1 MKILV
6 NGLGCPNTGARKVLE
21 EILAAAPQEHT
32 IVAILPIDKN
42 YSYPNFNI
50 KNNVKSIY
58 FNHGIWGKYL
68 RPILELFIIFELLF
82 KRYDVFI
89 NLSNY
94 SFSFF
99 KNQIL
104 YIHNRSLID
113 LQMQRGFGEGKPNI
127 FIDFAYSICLPN
139 SKKIFVQS
147 EHIKELL
154 LQYCERKEIKLNSS
168 IHVIKPKPGIVL
180 NGESPYERNGDT
192 FYFIYPTKNGYSYKN
207 NVLAINTISKIN
219 EENQSIKLKITLSS
233 DSKQN
238 GIEYIGYVD
247 HNILLEEMSRSS
259 CLLFTSTNETLGL
272 PLLESLYLEKPAV
285 LPNLPYAKEIY
296 GNAAIYFEPNNLESL
311 IESIKKMYN
320 NYGYYK
326 KLVKSRKEIEWDKR
340 QNWEQHWIHFLE

>member
-1 MKILV
+1 MKILL
-6 NGLGCPNTGARKVLE
+6 NGIGCPNTGARKVLE
-21 EILAAAPQEHT
+21 EILAAAPQGHT
-32 IVAILPIDKN
+32 IVAILPLDKN

-50 KNNVKSIY
+50 KNNIKPIY

-68 RPILELFIIFELLF
+68 RPILELFIIMELLF

-113 LQMQRGFGEGKPNI
+113 VQMQRGFGEGKPNI
-127 FIDFAYSICLPN
+127 FIDVAFSLCLPN

-154 LQYCERKEIKLNSS
+154 LLYCEKKKIKLHSGV
-168 IHVIKPKPGIVL
+168 HVLKPKPRIAL
-180 NGESPYERNGDT
+180 NCDNHYESDTGT
-192 FYFIYPTKNGYSYKN
+192 FYFIYPTKSGYNYKN
-207 NVLAINTISKIN
+207 NDLAISAVGKIC
-219 EENQSIKLKITLSS
+219 EEMPSIKLKITLSS
-233 DSKQN
+233 TCKQN
-238 GIEYIGYVD
+238 GIEYLGYIGHD
-247 HNILLEEMSRSS
+247 LLIEEMFRSS

-272 PLLESLYLEKPAV
+272 PLLEALYLEKPAV

-296 GNAAIYFEPNNLESL
+296 DDAAVYFEPNNLGSL
-311 IESIKKMYN
+311 IESIKTMHN
-320 NYGYYK
+320 NYDYYK
-326 KLVKSRKEIEWDKR
+326 TLVKSKKKIEWNKR
-340 QNWEQHWIHFLE
+340 QNWEQHWTHFLE